1 MYNPCSS
8 NSSSSSDRTMLSGS
22 PLLCAY
28 SQRPNMRNTAQVVLP
43 VPERPSKM
51 MELGG
56 SGRSSMMRCSAGD
69 TLNLKS
75 TSLSFM
81 PWHCTAGKCHLA
93 EALPCKQLPP
103 NRHDRRQ
110 WGRFSYCSSLFS
122 DLCISAVFAQM
133 QVTRAA
139 CCQCTAAAACQGFC
153 CR

>member
-1 MYNPCSS
+1 MMMLYALFELSTRSANLCR
-8 NSSSSSDRTMLSGS
+8 RTMLSGS

-43 VPERPSKM
+43 VPERPSRM

-81 PWHCTAGKCHLA
+81 PCGCTIKEQHLDERCLEDA
-93 EALPCKQLPP
+93 AIMVVLATREAA
-103 NRHDRRQ
+103 
-110 WGRFSYCSSLFS
+110 
-122 DLCISAVFAQM
+122 LCAQTGGM
-133 QVTRAA
+133 SRV
-139 CCQCTAAAACQGFC
+139 
-153 CR
+153 